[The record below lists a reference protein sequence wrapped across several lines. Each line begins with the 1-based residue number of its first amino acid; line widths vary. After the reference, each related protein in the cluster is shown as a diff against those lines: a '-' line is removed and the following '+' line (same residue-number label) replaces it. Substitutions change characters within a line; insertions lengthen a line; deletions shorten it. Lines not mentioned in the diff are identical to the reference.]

1 MEVRGW
7 GAVTSATGVPRLKN
21 MNDPG
26 VADESLADV
35 FRVRLRELFDQTNPR
50 TGRPYTPA
58 QAADWIRAN
67 TEHSISHTQVW
78 KLLTGRAVPRLT
90 EVELLARFFGV
101 SPSAL
106 LPGPQGTDLDRAA
119 MMGSLGVHEVALRQ
133 LTADV
138 APEARDQVAGAIKA
152 VLEAFRSRS
161 DGDERQGG

>member
-1 MEVRGW
+1 MTQPID
-7 GAVTSATGVPRLKN
+7 ALRLGS

-26 VADESLADV
+26 VTDESLVDA
-35 FRVRLRELFDQTNPR
+35 FRSRLQALFEQINPQ
-50 TGRPYTPA
+50 TGRPYTAA

-67 TEHSISHTQVW
+67 THRSISHTQVW

-101 SPSAL
+101 SPSSL
-106 LPGPQGTDLDRAA
+106 LPGPQGEDLDQLAA
-119 MMGSLGVHEVALRQ
+119 VSSLGVREMALRQ

-138 APEARDQVAGAIKA
+138 APESREQLAGAIEA

-161 DGDERQGG
+161 EPAPDEVGRRREG